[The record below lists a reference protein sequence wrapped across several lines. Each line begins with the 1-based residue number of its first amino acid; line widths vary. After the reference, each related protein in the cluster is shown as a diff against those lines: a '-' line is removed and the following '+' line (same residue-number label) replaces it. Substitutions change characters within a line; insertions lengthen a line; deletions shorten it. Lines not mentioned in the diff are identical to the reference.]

1 VSWKIQR
8 AYWIWKVKR
17 ERGLFLLVSGLAAIF
32 AILYYIHA
40 TGFWAATKNPPE
52 FVSGTLVK
60 IWQPSVTEVPTYVT
74 LLKVKMDDG
83 SHVQLKGT
91 SKLIVDCSIGDNVEI
106 LKYTNENDKSYFR
119 IGPRACLGAT

>member
-1 VSWKIQR
+1 M
-8 AYWIWKVKR
+8 
-17 ERGLFLLVSGLAAIF
+17 
-32 AILYYIHA
+32 
-40 TGFWAATKNPPE
+40 
-52 FVSGTLVK
+52 VK

-106 LKYTNENDKSYFR
+106 LKYTNENDTSYFR
-119 IGPRACLGAT
+119 IGPRACLDAT